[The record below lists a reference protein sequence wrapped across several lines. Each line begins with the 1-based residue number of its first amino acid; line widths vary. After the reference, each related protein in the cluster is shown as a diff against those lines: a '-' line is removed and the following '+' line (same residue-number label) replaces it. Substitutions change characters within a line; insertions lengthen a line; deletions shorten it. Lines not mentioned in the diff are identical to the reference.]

1 MRSDLLKF
9 KYFFSRILVVFGG
22 LDGLEAAV
30 KADKSINCSTP
41 EELFEHYLN
50 VVPGQGSRV
59 IRTEEAIP
67 ITLAALRPMICT
79 DL

>member
-1 MRSDLLKF
+1 M
-9 KYFFSRILVVFGG
+9 FGG
-22 LDGLEAAV
+22 LEGLEAAV

-41 EELFEHYLN
+41 DELFEHYLN
-50 VVPGQGSRV
+50 VVPGQGSRI

-67 ITLAALRPMICT
+67 ITLATLRSMIYT